1 VEATAGMTPFE
12 AVNHFFAR
20 AAAVAR
26 TSDAAI
32 EVLSGTYRETRVQI
46 AIQCSAGHRR
56 VFYGYRVQHNGAR
69 GPYKGGIRYH
79 PDADLEETR
88 ALASLMTWK
97 TALVDVPF
105 GGAKGGVQVDPAELD
120 TADLES
126 ITRRYVDQI
135 GHVIGPTR
143 DIPAPDMN
151 TNAQTMSWILDQ
163 YGRKYGHTTG
173 IVTGKPVALGGSHG
187 RDAATGRGAVI
198 VLDQAAKELGAGDP
212 SELTVAIQGFGN
224 VGSWAARVAAE
235 RGYRVVAVSDVEGAI
250 HRADGFDID
259 DLVAHEREAGTVVGM
274 AGTERLSNEELLE
287 LDVDVL
293 LPAALGGVIDDE
305 NADRIA
311 ARLIVEGA
319 NHPVTPLADEILK
332 ERGVVVV
339 PDILANAGGVTV
351 SYFEWVQN
359 NQEMSWGLEDVNRQ
373 LERRLTHAFERCR
386 SFQQERADEA
396 KAWGS
401 DHLSMREAAFALA
414 VERVTEAATLRG
426 YV

>member
-1 VEATAGMTPFE
+1 MHATAGMSSFE
-12 AVNHFFAR
+12 AVNHFFSR

-26 TSDAAI
+26 SSDAAI

-46 AIQCSAGHRR
+46 AIRCAAGRRR

-79 PDADLEETR
+79 PEADLEETR

-97 TALVDVPF
+97 TALVGVPF
-105 GGAKGGVQVDPAELD
+105 GGAKGGVQVEPSELD
-120 TADLES
+120 VADVEA

-151 TNAQTMSWILDQ
+151 TDAQTMSWILDQ

-187 RDAATGRGAVI
+187 RDSATGRGAVI
-198 VLDQAAKELGAGDP
+198 VLDQAAEALGASEP
-212 SELTVAIQGFGN
+212 TELTVAIQGFGN

-235 RGYRVVAVSDVEGAI
+235 RGYRIVAVSDVEGAI
-250 HRADGFDID
+250 HREEGIDID
-259 DLVAHEREAGTVVGM
+259 ELLAHEQEAGTVVGM
-274 AGTERLSNEELLE
+274 TGTEQLDNAELLE

-293 LPAALGGVIDDE
+293 LPAALGEVIDDG

-311 ARLIVEGA
+311 ARLVVEGA

-359 NQEMSWGLEDVNRQ
+359 NQEMTWELEDVNRQ
-373 LERRLTHAFERCR
+373 LERRLTQAFDRCR
-386 SFQQERADEA
+386 SFQQERANEA
-396 KAWGS
+396 SAWGS
-401 DHLSMREAAFALA
+401 DHLSLREAAFALA

>member
-1 VEATAGMTPFE
+1 VDARAGMTPFE
-12 AVNHFFAR
+12 AVNHFFSR

-32 EVLSGTYRETRVQI
+32 EVLSGTYRELRVQI
-46 AIQCSAGHRR
+46 AIQCSSGQRS

-79 PDADLEETR
+79 PDADIEEVR

-105 GGAKGGVQVDPAELD
+105 GGAKGGVQVDPTQLGQD
-120 TADLES
+120 DLEA

-151 TNAQTMSWILDQ
+151 TNAQTMSWFLDQ
-163 YGRKYGHTTG
+163 YGRKHGHTTG
-173 IVTGKPVALGGSHG
+173 IVTGKPVALGGSYG
-187 RDAATGRGAVI
+187 REAATGRGAII
-198 VLDQAAKELGAGDP
+198 VLGEAAPDLGAGGP

-235 RGYRVVAVSDVEGAI
+235 RGYRIVAVSDVEGGI
-250 HRADGFDID
+250 HSPGGIDID
-259 DLVAHEREAGTVVGM
+259 DLRAHEREAGTVTGM
-274 AGTERLSNEELLE
+274 PGTEPVTNEELLE
-287 LDVDVL
+287 LEVDVL
-293 LPAALGGVIDDE
+293 IPAALGGVIDHD
-305 NADRIA
+305 NADRIQ
-311 ARLIVEGA
+311 ARMIVEGA
-319 NHPVTPLADEILK
+319 NHPVTPLADDLLK
-332 ERGVVVV
+332 ERGVVVL

-359 NQEMSWGLEDVNRQ
+359 NQEIHWDLEDVNRQ
-373 LERRLTHAFERCR
+373 LERRLTRAYARCR
-386 SFQQERADEA
+386 EFQEARSDEA

-401 DHLSMREAAFALA
+401 DHLSLREAAFGLA